1 LNFLKHIF
9 AHYSEYI
16 RAVLVPLG
24 PWGIFLIA
32 FIDAA
37 FLGIPMDP
45 LVAYFVY
52 RRPGLFWLY
61 CLMGATGSALG
72 SLVVYYIGRKGEEM
86 LLEKRIPKKRLQSIR
101 RAFER
106 HEFLAL
112 MIPAMLP
119 PPTPFKFFVLTA
131 GGVKMRLDHF
141 LLAIFSGRMIR
152 FTILSVLTIFF
163 GEQIVTLATNLA
175 KQHLP
180 WVLGVAAV
188 GLLIWLL
195 WWLRRP
201 AEAVEAGAEEGEG
214 PSLPA

>member
-9 AHYSEYI
+9 ASYTEYV
-16 RAVLVPLG
+16 RALLIPLG
-24 PWGIFLIA
+24 PWGILLIA

-52 RRPGLFWLY
+52 RRPELFWLY
-61 CLMGATGSALG
+61 TLMGAAGSALG
-72 SLVVYYIGRKGEEM
+72 SVVVYYIGRKGEEV
-86 LLEKRIPKKRLQSIR
+86 LLEKRIPKQTLQRIR

-112 MIPAMLP
+112 MVPAMLP

-141 LLAIFSGRMIR
+141 LLAIFSGRTLR
-152 FTILSVLTIFF
+152 FTVLSVLTIFF
-163 GEQIVTLATNLA
+163 GPQIVTLTANLV

-180 WVLGVAAV
+180 WVLGVVAIS
-188 GLLIWLL
+188 LLGWLL
-195 WWLRRP
+195 WWRRGP
-201 AEAVEAGAEEGEG
+201 AEEAELGAEEGEE
-214 PSLPA
+214 A

>member
-1 LNFLKHIF
+1 MDFLKYIF
-9 AHYSEYI
+9 ARYSDYI
-16 RAVLVPLG
+16 RALLIPLG

-52 RRPGLFWLY
+52 RRPELFWLY
-61 CLMGATGSALG
+61 TLMGAAGSALG
-72 SLVVYYIGRKGEEM
+72 SVVVYYIGRKGEEM
-86 LLEKRIPKKRLQSIR
+86 LLEKRIPKQKLQRIR

-112 MIPAMLP
+112 MVPAMLP

-131 GGVKMRLDHF
+131 GGLKMRLDHF
-141 LLAIFSGRMIR
+141 LLAVFSGRLIR

-163 GEQIVTLATNLA
+163 GPRIVTLTANLI
-175 KQHLP
+175 KQHSP
-180 WVLGVAAV
+180 WLLAAVAV
-188 GLLIWLL
+188 GLAGWLL
-195 WWLRRP
+195 WRRRRGAA
-201 AEAVEAGAEEGEG
+201 AEAEVPAEEGEE
-214 PSLPA
+214 A

>member
-1 LNFLKHIF
+1 LNFLKHIL
-9 AHYSEYI
+9 ASYTEYI
-16 RAVLVPLG
+16 RALLIPLG
-24 PWGIFLIA
+24 PWGVLLIA

-52 RRPGLFWLY
+52 RQPGLFWLY
-61 CLMGATGSALG
+61 TMMGAAGSALG

-86 LLEKRIPKKRLQSIR
+86 LLEKHIPKQKLQRIR

-112 MIPAMLP
+112 MIPSMLP
-119 PPTPFKFFVLTA
+119 PPTPFKAFVLTA
-131 GGVKMRLDHF
+131 GGLKMRVDHF
-141 LLAIFSGRMIR
+141 LLAIFSGRLLR

-163 GEQIVTLATNLA
+163 GPQIVTLTTNLV

-180 WVLGVAAV
+180 WVLAGVAV
-188 GLLIWLL
+188 GLAVWLV
-195 WWLRRP
+195 WRRRRGA
-201 AEAVEAGAEEGEG
+201 AEEAGAEGEEV
-214 PSLPA
+214 